1 MASATKDA
9 NIDIGCIPSTCD
21 YDWAMVYAS
30 EGRETFYACTLYKDW
45 GEGGGGWLSCNY
57 GSRVDWRNPL

>member
-9 NIDIGCIPSTCD
+9 IIDIGCIPSTCD

-45 GEGGGGWLSCNY
+45 GWGGGGGVLQLW
-57 GSRVDWRNPL
+57 